1 MWVCFTAFATG
12 YYLVFI
18 FTVQAYNSPYV
29 ADWEGRYVTGLP
41 LSYSQ
46 HQTSGMFSSNVW
58 GKSYDL
64 CDIRLSQ
71 KMAGELLWGKPI
83 SRPAAGIEAKGLVCI
98 LAKSK
103 HRSQE
108 LQWLRIPLPAPW
120 PNSAFILPLGEAS
133 TCLYSVGF
141 PASTCNTH
149 SSRWDPNNE
158 VWRNLQ
164 PLIWDLVKLPRRT
177 WLYSHSHPGLFK
189 PGICLILYS
198 GIWFFKKCIYWN
210 NIEYV
215 FIKVNKSK

>member
-1 MWVCFTAFATG
+1 MWVCFPAFATG

-120 PNSAFILPLGEAS
+120 PNSAFYLWVKPLHACTQLAFLPPHATPTHPAGTQIMRFEGTSSPSSEILWSYHKEPDYIVTVTL
-133 TCLYSVGF
+133 VF
-141 PASTCNTH
+141 
-149 SSRWDPNNE
+149 SSLE
-158 VWRNLQ
+158 FV
-164 PLIWDLVKLPRRT
+164 
-177 WLYSHSHPGLFK
+177 
-189 PGICLILYS
+189 
-198 GIWFFKKCIYWN
+198 
-210 NIEYV
+210 
-215 FIKVNKSK
+215 